1 MPMVEVSNGGTLPE
15 SVTLS
20 AMVSYSQ
27 GGYALVMVPKV
38 LIDVY
43 TKFALTSGNGYLYRD
58 ATSNSVKLS
67 LNTKYNLSAYPFT
80 NWMGTDT
87 ASRNYGSISSITL
100 YKD

>member
-1 MPMVEVSNGGTLPE
+1 
-15 SVTLS
+15 
-20 AMVSYSQ
+20 MVSYSQ
-27 GGYALVMVPKV
+27 GGYALVRVPKV
-38 LIDVY
+38 LTDVY

-58 ATSNSVKLS
+58 STSNAVKLS

-87 ASRNYGSISSITL
+87 ASSSYGSISSITL